1 MHQKYEDISALL
13 IFRKKCKSKGIKFF
27 VANNLKLAI
36 KLGSDGIYLSAKN
49 NSFRSLNLKKN
60 NFHLIGSAHDVKE
73 INLKKKQGCVDIL
86 LSRLFQVTYKPKM
99 NYLGINKFNLCV
111 LNIDKN
117 IVPLGGINL
126 SNLNNL
132 KSIKSYGFA
141 LMSELK
147 KKPAIISR
155 FF

>member
-1 MHQKYEDISALL
+1 M
-13 IFRKKCKSKGIKFF
+13 
-27 VANNLKLAI
+27 
-36 KLGSDGIYLSAKN
+36 
-49 NSFRSLNLKKN
+49 
-60 NFHLIGSAHDVKE
+60 
-73 INLKKKQGCVDIL
+73 DIL